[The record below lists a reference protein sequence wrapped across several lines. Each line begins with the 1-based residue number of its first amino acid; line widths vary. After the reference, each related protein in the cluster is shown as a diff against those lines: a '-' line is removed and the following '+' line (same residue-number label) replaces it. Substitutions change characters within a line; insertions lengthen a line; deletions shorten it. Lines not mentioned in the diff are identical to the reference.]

1 MSARKQVYLQG
12 ETVTFA
18 VADSGYSAAQLKI
31 GGEATTLSVLMT
43 LADGR
48 WTATVD
54 TTTLSGGFRFAIF
67 ADGKPVEEG
76 TFSVR
81 VLVSKYRAV
90 VEKIDETI
98 REIAISGTATASL
111 SAGGGSQSYTHA
123 NIKDLEKA
131 RADYLNKAVAE
142 ENGVS
147 ANYSASPT
155 REDMWL

>member
-1 MSARKQVYLQG
+1 MSATKQVYLQG
-12 ETVTFA
+12 ERVTFT
-18 VADSGYSAAQLKI
+18 VADSGYSAVQLRV
-31 GGEATTLSVLMT
+31 GGTNVDLSMLMT

-54 TTTLSGGFRFAIF
+54 TKTLSGAFRFAIF
-67 ADGKPVEEG
+67 ADDALVEEG
-76 TFSVR
+76 AFSVR
-81 VLVSKYRAV
+81 VLVSKYRAI

-123 NIKDLEKA
+123 DIEDLQKT
-131 RADYLNKAVAE
+131 RASYLNMAVAE

-147 ANYSASPT
+147 ANDSATPM

>member
-1 MSARKQVYLQG
+1 MSATKQVYLQG
-12 ETVTFA
+12 EQAIFT
-18 VADSGYSAAQLKI
+18 VADSGYSAAQLQV
-31 GGEATTLSVLMT
+31 GGADTNLSVLMT

-54 TTTLSGGFRFAIF
+54 TKTLSGAFRFAIF
-67 ADGKPVEEG
+67 ADGALVEEG
-76 TFSVR
+76 AFSVR
-81 VLVSKYRAV
+81 VLVSRYRAI

-123 NIKDLEKA
+123 DIEDLQKT

-147 ANYSASPT
+147 ANDSATPM

>member
-18 VADSGYSAAQLKI
+18 VADSGYSDAQLQV
-31 GGEATTLSVLMT
+31 GGADTTMSVMMT

-54 TTTLSGGFRFAIF
+54 TKTLSGAFRFAIF
-67 ADGKPVEEG
+67 ADDALVEEG
-76 TFSVR
+76 AFSVR
-81 VLVSKYRAV
+81 VLVSKYRAI

-123 NIKDLEKA
+123 DIDDLQKA

-142 ENGVS
+142 ENGIS
-147 ANYSASPT
+147 ANDSASPM

>member
-18 VADSGYSAAQLKI
+18 VADSGYSAAQLQV

-54 TTTLSGGFRFAIF
+54 TKTLSGAFRFAIF
-67 ADGKPVEEG
+67 ADDALVEEG
-76 TFSVR
+76 AFSVR
-81 VLVSKYRAV
+81 VLVSKYRAIV
-90 VEKIDETI
+90 AAIDAAIQKAAANGLSSVSVGEINITNRPFDEMQKI
-98 REIAISGTATASL
+98 RAS
-111 SAGGGSQSYTHA
+111 
-123 NIKDLEKA
+123 
-131 RADYLNKAVAE
+131 YLNMAVAE
-142 ENGVS
+142 ESGVS
-147 ANYSASPT
+147 ANDSAMPR

>member
-1 MSARKQVYLQG
+1 MSATKQVYLQG
-12 ETVTFA
+12 EQAIFT

-31 GGEATTLSVLMT
+31 GGTSDAMSATMT
-43 LADGR
+43 LADGK

-54 TTTLSGGFRFAIF
+54 TKTLSGAFRFAIF
-67 ADGKPVEEG
+67 ADDALVEEG
-76 TFSVR
+76 AFSVR
-81 VLVSKYRAV
+81 VLVSKYRAI

-123 NIKDLEKA
+123 DIEDLQKT
-131 RADYLNKAVAE
+131 RASYLNMAVAE

-147 ANYSASPT
+147 ANDSATPM

>member
-1 MSARKQVYLQG
+1 MSATKQVYLQG
-12 ETVTFA
+12 EQAIFT

-31 GGEATTLSVLMT
+31 GGTSDAMSATMT

-48 WTATVD
+48 WTATID
-54 TTTLSGGFRFAIF
+54 TKTLSGAFRFAIF
-67 ADGKPVEEG
+67 ADDALVEEG
-76 TFSVR
+76 AFSVR
-81 VLVSKYRAV
+81 VLVSKYRAI

-123 NIKDLEKA
+123 DIEDLQKT
-131 RADYLNKAVAE
+131 RASYLNMAVAE

-147 ANYSASPT
+147 ANDSATPM

>member
-1 MSARKQVYLQG
+1 MNARKQVYLQG
-12 ETVTFA
+12 ERATFT
-18 VADSGYSAAQLKI
+18 VADSGYSAAQLQV
-31 GGEATTLSVLMT
+31 GGADTTLSVLMT

-54 TTTLSGGFRFAIF
+54 TETLSGAFRFAIF
-67 ADGKPVEEG
+67 ADDALVEEG
-76 TFSVR
+76 AFSVR
-81 VLVSKYRAV
+81 VLVSKYRAIV
-90 VEKIDETI
+90 KQIDETI

-123 NIKDLEKA
+123 DLDDLQKV
-131 RADYLNKAVAE
+131 RASYLNMAVAE

-147 ANYSASPT
+147 ANDSATPM

>member
-1 MSARKQVYLQG
+1 MSATKQVYLQG
-12 ETVTFA
+12 ERVTFT
-18 VADSGYSAAQLKI
+18 VADSGYSAAQLQV
-31 GGEATTLSVLMT
+31 GGADTNLELPMT

-54 TTTLSGGFRFAIF
+54 TKTLSGAFRFAIF
-67 ADGKPVEEG
+67 ADGALAEEG
-76 TFSVR
+76 AFSVR
-81 VLVSKYRAV
+81 VLVSKYRAI

-123 NIKDLEKA
+123 DIEDLQKT
-131 RADYLNKAVAE
+131 RASYLNMAVAE

-147 ANYSASPT
+147 ADDSATPM

>member
-1 MSARKQVYLQG
+1 MSATKQVYLQG
-12 ETVTFA
+12 ERVTFT
-18 VADSGYSAAQLKI
+18 VADSGYSAAQLQV
-31 GGEATTLSVLMT
+31 GGADTTLSVLMT

-54 TTTLSGGFRFAIF
+54 TTTLSGAFRFAIF
-67 ADGKPVEEG
+67 ADDALVEEG
-76 TFSVR
+76 AFSVR
-81 VLVSKYRAV
+81 VLVSKYRAI

-123 NIKDLEKA
+123 DIKDLQKT
-131 RADYLNKAVAE
+131 RADYLNMAVAE
-142 ENGVS
+142 ESGVS
-147 ANYSASPT
+147 ANDSASPM

>member
-12 ETVTFA
+12 ETVTFT
-18 VADSGYSAAQLKI
+18 VADSGYSAAQLQV
-31 GGEATTLSVLMT
+31 GGAATTLSVLMT

-54 TTTLSGGFRFAIF
+54 TKTLSGAFRFAIF
-67 ADGKPVEEG
+67 ADDALVEEG
-76 TFSVR
+76 AFSVR
-81 VLVSKYRAV
+81 VLVSKYRAI
-90 VEKIDETI
+90 VEEIDETI

-123 NIKDLEKA
+123 DIEDLQKT
-131 RADYLNKAVAE
+131 RASYLNMAVAE
-142 ENGVS
+142 ESGIS
-147 ANYSASPT
+147 ANDSATPM

>member
-1 MSARKQVYLQG
+1 MSAIKQVYLQG
-12 ETVTFA
+12 EQAIFT
-18 VADSGYSAAQLKI
+18 VADSGYSAAQLQV
-31 GGEATTLSVLMT
+31 GGADTTMPVQMT

-54 TTTLSGGFRFAIF
+54 TKTLSGAFRFAIF
-67 ADGKPVEEG
+67 ADDALVEEG

-81 VLVSKYRAV
+81 VLVSKYRAI

-123 NIKDLEKA
+123 DIEELQKT
-131 RADYLNKAVAE
+131 RASYLNMAVAE
-142 ENGVS
+142 ESGVS
-147 ANYSASPT
+147 ANDSATPM

>member
-18 VADSGYSAAQLKI
+18 VADAGYSDAQLQI
-31 GGEATTLSVLMT
+31 GGANVDLSMLMT

-54 TTTLSGGFRFAIF
+54 TKTLYGAFRFAIF
-67 ADGKPVEEG
+67 ADDSLVEEG
-76 TFSVR
+76 SFSVR
-81 VLVSKYRAV
+81 VLVSKYRAI
-90 VEKIDETI
+90 VEKIDEAI

-123 NIKDLEKA
+123 DIEDLQKA

-142 ENGVS
+142 EKGVS
-147 ANYSASPT
+147 ADDSATPM

>member
-12 ETVTFA
+12 ETVTFT
-18 VADSGYSAAQLKI
+18 VADSDYSAAQLQV
-31 GGEATTLSVLMT
+31 GGADTTLSVLMT

-54 TTTLSGGFRFAIF
+54 TETLSGAFRFAIF
-67 ADGKPVEEG
+67 ADDALVEEG
-76 TFSVR
+76 SFSVR
-81 VLVSKYRAV
+81 VLVSKYRAI

-123 NIKDLEKA
+123 DIEDLQKT
-131 RADYLNKAVAE
+131 RASYLNMAVAE

-147 ANYSASPT
+147 VDDSATPI

>member
-1 MSARKQVYLQG
+1 MSATKQVYLQG
-12 ETVTFA
+12 EQAIFT
-18 VADSGYSAAQLKI
+18 VADSGYSAAQLQI
-31 GGEATTLSVLMT
+31 GGADTTLSVLMT

-54 TTTLSGGFRFAIF
+54 TKTLSGAFRFAIF
-67 ADGKPVEEG
+67 ADDALVEEG
-76 TFSVR
+76 AFSVR
-81 VLVSKYRAV
+81 VLVSKYRAI

-123 NIKDLEKA
+123 DIEDLQKT
-131 RADYLNKAVAE
+131 RASYLNMAVAE

-147 ANYSASPT
+147 ANDSATPM

>member
-12 ETVTFA
+12 ERATFT
-18 VADSGYSAAQLKI
+18 VADSGYSAAQLQV
-31 GGEATTLSVLMT
+31 GGVDTTLSVLMT
-43 LADGR
+43 LDDGR

-54 TTTLSGGFRFAIF
+54 TKTLSGAFRFAIF
-67 ADGKPVEEG
+67 ADDALVEEG
-76 TFSVR
+76 AFSVR
-81 VLVSKYRAV
+81 VLVSKYRAI

-123 NIKDLEKA
+123 DIKDLQKT

-142 ENGVS
+142 ENGIS
-147 ANYSASPT
+147 ANDSASPM